1 MATVATPVMR
11 KFADDWENVLPSA
24 VLSGIVGD
32 TTHQEEGGYHISRE
46 DQPSKDDYSIQL
58 AEDREGSSNAAA
70 AVDMNHSP
78 AEMILVTNRLLASAE
93 DAQDPR
99 LNYTR
104 EFYGTTN
111 GKSVQGWDTYYGKSA
126 TSDNSHLWHVHI
138 SFLRKY
144 VNDPVAMAAVLSV
157 IKGQTV
163 AQWQAGG
170 GNGAEMELN
179 STVVLADGRPKTV
192 ENILKDT
199 EQLRNYLIG
208 DGALPAGYPTTA
220 SPMSVLLA
228 AVGTIN
234 ALTAEIK
241 AVRADIAKLSIGAG
255 GGASADAVA
264 KATVAELAREL
275 TD

>member
-1 MATVATPVMR
+1 MATVSTPVMR
-11 KFADDWENVLPSA
+11 KFADDWENAVPSA

-32 TTHQEEGGYHISRE
+32 PQHQAEGGYHISRE
-46 DQPSKDDYSIQL
+46 DQPDPDDYSIQL
-58 AEDREGSSNAAA
+58 AEDKEGPNNTAA

-78 AEMILVTNRLLASAE
+78 AEMLLVTNRLLASAK
-93 DAQDPR
+93 DVNDPR

-104 EFYGTTN
+104 EFYGTVN
-111 GKSVQGWDTYYGKSA
+111 GKSVQGWDTYYGRAA
-126 TSDNSHLWHVHI
+126 TSDNSHLWHIHI

-157 IKGQTV
+157 IKGETV

-170 GNGAEMELN
+170 GNGEEMELKDV
-179 STVVLADGRPKTV
+179 VVLADGRPKTI

-208 DGALPAGYPTTA
+208 DGALPAGYPTA
-220 SPMSVLLA
+220 VSPMSVLLA

-234 ALTAEIK
+234 ALATEVK
-241 AVRADIAKLSIGAG
+241 ALRADVAKISVVTA
-255 GGASADAVA
+255 GGASAQENA
-264 KATVAELAREL
+264 KATIAELVREL